1 MFKNHFKAIIA
12 VVDDSFP
19 MKLWDKLLPQTV
31 LTLNLL
37 HQSNFAPTVSAYQ
50 YVCGNFDYN
59 KMPLASMGCAVQLHE
74 SSERRGTWAEN
85 TTDGWYIQTSPEHYC
100 CHKIH
105 VKKTN
110 SKRVS
115 DTVFFK
121 HKYIMQPTLTLADI
135 LTKAIDD
142 LTHTLK
148 GRRNMKG
155 IMELEALQKLDKL
168 LNQAPQAQTLPPR
181 QVSREEA
188 TTPRV
193 ANPVNTP
200 TPRVDATIPHEKSK
214 EMSQE
219 RAKMRHLI
227 RAATNSRATI
237 PQRHQMNLCQSEHN
251 KKAQLIHDKETGE
264 FLNYRKLL

>member
-1 MFKNHFKAIIA
+1 
-12 VVDDSFP
+12 

-50 YVCGNFDYN
+50 YVHRNFNYN
-59 KMPLASMGCAVQLHE
+59 KMPLAPMGCAVQLHE
-74 SSERRGTWAEN
+74 SSERQGTWSEN
-85 TTDGWYIQTSPEHYC
+85 TTDGWYIQTLPEHYR

-121 HKYIMQPTLTLADI
+121 HKYTMQPTLTSADI
-135 LTKAIDD
+135 LTKAINN
-142 LTHTLK
+142 LAHALK
-148 GRRNMKG
+148 GRRNTKG
-155 IMELEALQKLDKL
+155 IMELEALQKLYKL
-168 LNQAPQAQTLPPR
+168 LNQAPHAQTPPPK
-181 QVSREEA
+181 QVPREEA
-188 TTPRV
+188 TTPMV
-193 ANPVNTP
+193 ANPVDTP
-200 TPRVDATIPHEKSK
+200 TPRVDATIPHKKSK

-227 RAATNSRATI
+227 PEATNSRARI
-237 PQRHQMNLCQSEHN
+237 P
-251 KKAQLIHDKETGE
+251 
-264 FLNYRKLL
+264 